1 MINKNGD
8 KKKLQLFSFQT
19 KCLTIFSIIFSL
31 ITIGLIILVI
41 YNIYSSISK
50 EISKLNDLE
59 EFQELENIENI
70 LENIDNN
77 IENFFKNTL
86 QSIVNLY
93 NESSNLDPTNIYNS
107 DNDFNDDFME
117 IYLNN
122 TFNNTNNYNNYLH
135 LLIIF
140 NTINNIT
147 KFYPENISEF
157 NAIFNFEK
165 KSLVQDYIKNYV
177 KKKIVQKINDYIM
190 INQILIHDIDYYNNL
205 FLLPYYDDDNYSE
218 NNDLKE
224 LNNIFFNGTQ
234 IDYIRNIA
242 FMVLKNEECIDDLN
256 FNNLD
261 DCIGKIFLLIGINDT
276 GEIFYDEI
284 KSRHKLKKVNV
295 LRTNYLFPYEL
306 IEKQSCGDISNK
318 DSSGLK
324 YLDNCFDKNNK
335 LDEYDKYGDF
345 STYDELLTNFKLFK
359 NIMNNNSQYNSSL
372 FNFYRIL
379 EKKNIQ
385 DKSTS
390 FEKSIHNI
398 TFINNNNYKALK
410 IYSPLQIIYQTDYY
424 YPISNIK
431 MHLIIINEKSIED
444 LLQKIKEIGENR
456 LLLGSLLTLLI
467 AIIYLITTIILVIYT
482 QKEIQKQMDRMN
494 EPNKLYYINDNETG
508 IHIDEFEDIIKSMA
522 FEFKYDSDVFN
533 SGEKQVDDST
543 KLEMEN
549 FNKDFE
555 KNKIFNILV
564 DKEKI
569 NKMLEESNYSNEII
583 NNSDLIKI
591 RNDSF
596 VKKSKLFRDCI
607 QMGDSFESE
616 NYEENNGIVNNNIIF
631 RDKNTLQNPNALFY
645 KMFKAEFSENYKEEK
660 DEDIINENNKKGKF
674 LKKKN
679 SNHFNNED
687 KLKILEENF
696 KNEINDENNEF
707 NINNDKDND
716 IDFKN
721 MKDNN

>member
-93 NESSNLDPTNIYNS
+93 NESSNLDSANIYNS

-234 IDYIRNIA
+234 MDYIRNIA

-295 LRTNYLFPYEL
+295 LRTNYLFPY
-306 IEKQSCGDISNK
+306 
-318 DSSGLK
+318 
-324 YLDNCFDKNNK
+324 
-335 LDEYDKYGDF
+335 
-345 STYDELLTNFKLFK
+345 
-359 NIMNNNSQYNSSL
+359 
-372 FNFYRIL
+372 
-379 EKKNIQ
+379 
-385 DKSTS
+385 
-390 FEKSIHNI
+390 
-398 TFINNNNYKALK
+398 
-410 IYSPLQIIYQTDYY
+410 
-424 YPISNIK
+424 
-431 MHLIIINEKSIED
+431 
-444 LLQKIKEIGENR
+444 
-456 LLLGSLLTLLI
+456 
-467 AIIYLITTIILVIYT
+467 
-482 QKEIQKQMDRMN
+482 
-494 EPNKLYYINDNETG
+494 
-508 IHIDEFEDIIKSMA
+508 
-522 FEFKYDSDVFN
+522 
-533 SGEKQVDDST
+533 
-543 KLEMEN
+543 
-549 FNKDFE
+549 
-555 KNKIFNILV
+555 
-564 DKEKI
+564 
-569 NKMLEESNYSNEII
+569 
-583 NNSDLIKI
+583 
-591 RNDSF
+591 
-596 VKKSKLFRDCI
+596 
-607 QMGDSFESE
+607 
-616 NYEENNGIVNNNIIF
+616 
-631 RDKNTLQNPNALFY
+631 
-645 KMFKAEFSENYKEEK
+645 
-660 DEDIINENNKKGKF
+660 
-674 LKKKN
+674 
-679 SNHFNNED
+679 
-687 KLKILEENF
+687 
-696 KNEINDENNEF
+696 
-707 NINNDKDND
+707 
-716 IDFKN
+716 
-721 MKDNN
+721 